1 MTNQSWAE
9 PIKAYI
15 VLSFRSWSSLRLET
29 WCLVM
34 SDQTR
39 IVKMWCHWLE
49 FHYEYLMI
57 NWLAGRWENSLQ
69 TCFMREPF
77 LLMCFIEWIFSY
89 RLGSWGSCFTK
100 YFLVDSQINISDEKI
115 WLIPGLIGRWRR
127 CQVCIL
133 WDSAVIQDKNWAS
146 VHRYYHLIMNIL

>member
-1 MTNQSWAE
+1 
-9 PIKAYI
+9 
-15 VLSFRSWSSLRLET
+15 
-29 WCLVM
+29 M

-100 YFLVDSQINISDEKI
+100 YFLVDSQINISDEKV

-146 VHRYYHLIMNIL
+146 DHRYYKFTLNKWNNGCDNRFIMLLLKHDSNLNKEQSVVTVHHY